1 MQANSPTEPLSMREL
16 AEVLIR
22 HHGLHEGIYD
32 TAIEF
37 QFALG
42 QVGPDP
48 QKPMPGA
55 MLGVSRIGLVK
66 VNNAGPQSVDAAK
79 VNPLKKSRAKP
90 KD

>member
-1 MQANSPTEPLSMREL
+1 MREL

-79 VNPLKKSRAKP
+79 GKPVEEISRKT
-90 KD
+90 KRLTLDRQ